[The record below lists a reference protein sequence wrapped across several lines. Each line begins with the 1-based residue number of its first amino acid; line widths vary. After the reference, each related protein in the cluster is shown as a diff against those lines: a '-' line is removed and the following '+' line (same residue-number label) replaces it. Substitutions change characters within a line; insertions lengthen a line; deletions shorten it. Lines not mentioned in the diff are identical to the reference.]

1 MAPPA
6 TSKPGRSLI
15 ALVVL
20 LIGSAVWAFWPGT
33 DSSVRLGLDLQGG
46 TQVIMV
52 PEPVVEGAEITEEQL
67 AQSVE
72 IIRARVD
79 GLGVAEAE
87 VTTQGSG
94 DSAAIVVSVPGVG
107 QDRVVEL
114 VQRTALLNFRPVW
127 NVLSPFPA
135 DPAAEEGAGADP
147 AADAATDAE
156 DTTVDEAAA
165 SGTATNDA
173 AVAETAAESPA
184 ESTEADSA
192 DQAGA
197 RSAEIVQA
205 AEYSPEFQVEV
216 DALNCLDPVNLAGG
230 TPDNPEQ
237 WLGAC
242 DQSGAQKYVMEP
254 AFIQGVN
261 VTDANAQLTQQG
273 IGWVVTLEFDSE
285 GAGALADASTELSA
299 LPECGT
305 GATPCNAFA
314 IVLDGVVVSAPRFNE
329 PIIGG
334 QAQIEGDFNA
344 QEARDLANVLKYGA
358 LPVTLEVVD
367 VTTVS
372 ATVGGDQLRA
382 GIIAGLVGLGV
393 VSLYLLLYYRLLGL
407 VAVASLAVAAALLYL
422 SVVIFSKTIGLTL
435 TLAGVAGAIVA
446 VGITADSFIVY
457 FERMR
462 DELRAGRTLRQACD
476 SGWIPARRTLLA
488 ADFVTLLAAVVL
500 YFLSVGSVRGF
511 AFILGLTTVIDLIM
525 AFWFTH
531 PIVVLLGRT
540 KLMQSGSKLTGLDPD
555 RIGGHS
561 AIESLAGRSA
571 RKRRDDY
578 RDRKK
583 AESDEPD
590 PAGASADSENA
601 EVRS

>member
-1 MAPPA
+1 MTARSHTRRPVAPPA
-6 TSKPGRSLI
+6 TSKPGRLLI
-15 ALVVL
+15 ALIVL
-20 LIGSAVWAFWPGT
+20 LLGGVVWAFWPGT

-46 TQVIMV
+46 TQVILV
-52 PEPVVEGAEITEEQL
+52 PQPVVEGTEITEEQL
-67 AQSVE
+67 AQTVE

-94 DSAAIVVSVPGVG
+94 NSAAIVVSVPGLG

-127 NVLSPFPA
+127 NVLSPFPI
-135 DPAAEEGAGADP
+135 DPAN
-147 AADAATDAE
+147 ADAAEGAAE
-156 DTTVDEAAA
+156 
-165 SGTATNDA
+165 GDA
-173 AVAETAAESPA
+173 AEGDAAES
-184 ESTEADSA
+184 A
-192 DQAGA
+192 DQSASDGGA
-197 RSAEIVQA
+197 QSAEIVQA
-205 AEYSPEFQVEV
+205 PDYSPEFQTEV
-216 DALNCLDPVNLAGG
+216 DALDCIDPLNLAGG
-230 TPDNPEQ
+230 TPDNPTE

-254 AFIQGVN
+254 AFIEGVS

-285 GAGALADASTELSA
+285 GAGALAEASTELSA
-299 LPECGT
+299 LPECGS

-329 PIIGG
+329 PILGG

-358 LPVTLEVVD
+358 LPVTLDVVD
-367 VTTVS
+367 ITSVS

-382 GIIAGLVGLGV
+382 GIIAGLIGLAL
-393 VSLYLLLYYRLLGL
+393 VSIYLLLYYRVLGL
-407 VAVASLAVAAALLYL
+407 VAVASLAVAGGLLYL
-422 SVVIFSKTIGLTL
+422 FVVIFSKTIGLTL
-435 TLAGVAGAIVA
+435 TLAGIAGAIVA

-462 DELRAGRTLRQACD
+462 DELRDGRSLRQACD
-476 SGWIPARRTLLA
+476 SGWVRARRTLLA

-500 YFLSVGSVRGF
+500 YFLSIGSVRGF
-511 AFILGLTTVIDLIM
+511 AFILGLTTVIDLII

-531 PIVVLLGRT
+531 PVVVLMGRR
-540 KLMQSGSKLTGLDPD
+540 KFMQGGSKWSGLDPE
-555 RIGGHS
+555 RLGGHS
-561 AIESLAGRSA
+561 ALDTLAGQSR

-578 RDRKK
+578 QS
-583 AESDEPD
+583 ATPDEATHGETAAD
-590 PAGASADSENA
+590 DSADDSAGASADDTT

>member
-6 TSKPGRSLI
+6 TSKPGRLLI
-15 ALVVL
+15 ALIVL
-20 LIGSAVWAFWPGT
+20 LLGGVVWAFWPGT

-46 TQVIMV
+46 TQVILV
-52 PEPVVEGAEITEEQL
+52 PQPVVEGTEITEEQL
-67 AQSVE
+67 AQTVE

-94 DSAAIVVSVPGVG
+94 NSAAIVVSVPGLG

-127 NVLSPFPA
+127 NVLSPFSIDPA
-135 DPAAEEGAGADP
+135 D
-147 AADAATDAE
+147 ADAAEGAAE
-156 DTTVDEAAA
+156 
-165 SGTATNDA
+165 GDA
-173 AVAETAAESPA
+173 AEGDAAES
-184 ESTEADSA
+184 A
-192 DQAGA
+192 DQSASDGGA
-197 RSAEIVQA
+197 QSAEIVQA
-205 AEYSPEFQVEV
+205 PDYSPEFQTEV
-216 DALNCLDPVNLAGG
+216 DALDCIDPLNLAGG
-230 TPDNPEQ
+230 TPDNPTE

-254 AFIQGVN
+254 AFIEGVS

-285 GAGALADASTELSA
+285 GAGALAEASTELSA
-299 LPECGT
+299 LPECGS

-329 PIIGG
+329 PILGG

-358 LPVTLEVVD
+358 LPVTLDVVD
-367 VTTVS
+367 ITSVS

-382 GIIAGLVGLGV
+382 GIIAGLIGLAL
-393 VSLYLLLYYRLLGL
+393 VSIYLLLYYRVLGL
-407 VAVASLAVAAALLYL
+407 VAVASLAVAGGLLYL
-422 SVVIFSKTIGLTL
+422 FVVIFSKTIGLTL
-435 TLAGVAGAIVA
+435 TLAGIAGAIVA

-462 DELRAGRTLRQACD
+462 DELRDGRSLRQACD
-476 SGWIPARRTLLA
+476 SGWVRARRTLLA

-500 YFLSVGSVRGF
+500 YFLSIGSVRGF
-511 AFILGLTTVIDLIM
+511 AFILGLTTVIDLII

-531 PIVVLLGRT
+531 PVVVLMGRR
-540 KLMQSGSKLTGLDPD
+540 KFMQGGSKWSGLDPE
-555 RIGGHS
+555 RLGGHS
-561 AIESLAGRSA
+561 ALDTLAGQSR

-578 RDRKK
+578 QS
-583 AESDEPD
+583 ATADEATHGETAADDSADD
-590 PAGASADSENA
+590 PAGASADDTT

>member
-1 MAPPA
+1 VAPPA

-15 ALVVL
+15 ALIVL
-20 LIGSAVWAFWPGT
+20 LIGGAVWAFWPGT

-46 TQVIMV
+46 TQVILV
-52 PEPVVEGAEITEEQL
+52 PQPVVEGTEITEEQL
-67 AQSVE
+67 AQTVE

-94 DSAAIVVSVPGVG
+94 NSAAIVVSVPGLG

-127 NVLSPFPA
+127 NVLSPFSIDPA
-135 DPAAEEGAGADP
+135 DAEAAEGD
-147 AADAATDAE
+147 
-156 DTTVDEAAA
+156 
-165 SGTATNDA
+165 
-173 AVAETAAESPA
+173 AAESA
-184 ESTEADSA
+184 DESASD
-192 DQAGA
+192 GA
-197 RSAEIVQA
+197 AQSAEIVQA
-205 AEYSPEFQVEV
+205 PDYSPEFQAEV
-216 DALNCLDPVNLAGG
+216 DALDCIDPVNLAGG
-230 TPDNPEQ
+230 TPDNPTE

-242 DQSGAQKYVMEP
+242 DQSGGQKYVMEP
-254 AFIQGVN
+254 AFIEGVS

-285 GAGALADASTELSA
+285 GAGALAEASTELSA
-299 LPECGT
+299 LPECGS

-329 PIIGG
+329 PILGG

-344 QEARDLANVLKYGA
+344 EEARDLANVLKYGA
-358 LPVTLEVVD
+358 LPVTLDVVD
-367 VTTVS
+367 ITSVS

-382 GIIAGLVGLGV
+382 GIIAGLIGLTL
-393 VSLYLLLYYRLLGL
+393 VSIYLLLYYRVLGL
-407 VAVASLAVAAALLYL
+407 VAVASLAVAGGLLYL
-422 SVVIFSKTIGLTL
+422 FVVIFSKTIGLTL

-462 DELRAGRTLRQACD
+462 DELRDGRSLRRACD
-476 SGWIPARRTLLA
+476 SGWVRARRTLLA

-500 YFLSVGSVRGF
+500 YFLSIGSVRGF
-511 AFILGLTTVIDLIM
+511 AFILGLTTVIDLII

-531 PIVVLLGRT
+531 PVVVLMGRR
-540 KLMQSGSKLTGLDPD
+540 KFMQGGSKWSGLDPE
-555 RIGGHS
+555 RLGGHS
-561 AIESLAGRSA
+561 ALDTLAGQSR

-578 RDRKK
+578 QNSTANEAADVD
-583 AESDEPD
+583 SVDD
-590 PAGASADSENA
+590 SAGDTADDTA
-601 EVRS
+601 GDTAGDTTEVRS

>member
-6 TSKPGRSLI
+6 TSKPSRALI

-20 LIGSAVWAFWPGT
+20 IIGSAVWAFWPGS

-46 TQVIMV
+46 TQVILS
-52 PEPVVEGAEITEEQL
+52 PKPVVEGTQITEEQL
-67 AQSVE
+67 QQSVD

-94 DSAAIVVSVPGVG
+94 NSAAIVVSVPGVG

-127 NVLSPFPA
+127 NLLSPFPA
-135 DPAAEEGAGADP
+135 DPSVLDDAAADTAG
-147 AADAATDAE
+147 DAATAE
-156 DTTVDEAAA
+156 ESPV
-165 SGTATNDA
+165 
-173 AVAETAAESPA
+173 ETAQGETAQPE
-184 ESTEADSA
+184 
-192 DQAGA
+192 GV

-205 AEYSPEFQVEV
+205 PDYTPEFQTQV
-216 DALNCLDPVNLAGG
+216 DALDCLDPVNLAGG

-242 DQSGAQKYVMEP
+242 DQNGQAKYVMEP

-273 IGWVVTLEFDSE
+273 VGWVVTLDFDSE
-285 GAGALADASTELSA
+285 GAGSLADASTELSA
-299 LPECGT
+299 LPECGS

-358 LPVTLEVVD
+358 LPVTLDPVD
-367 VTTVS
+367 ITTVS

-382 GIIAGLVGLGV
+382 GIIAGLAGFALVGLYLLFYYRVLGV
-393 VSLYLLLYYRLLGL
+393 VAILSLV
-407 VAVASLAVAAALLYL
+407 VAGGLLYL
-422 SVVIFSKTIGLTL
+422 TFVILSKSIGLTL
-435 TLAGVAGAIVA
+435 SLSGVAGAIIGI
-446 VGITADSFIVY
+446 GITADSFIIY
-457 FERMR
+457 FERIRDEMR
-462 DELRAGRTLRQACD
+462 DGRSLRQACD
-476 SGWIPARRTLLA
+476 TGWVRARRTLLA

-511 AFILGLTTVIDLIM
+511 ALTLGLTTLLDIVM
-525 AFWFTH
+525 AFWFTR
-531 PIVVLLGRT
+531 PLTVLLGRT
-540 KLMQSGSKLTGLDPD
+540 KWMQSGSKWTGLDPD
-555 RIGGHS
+555 RLGAVS
-561 AIESLAGRSA
+561 VVDSLAGNSRQERREMYRRS
-571 RKRRDDY
+571 RD
-578 RDRKK
+578 
-583 AESDEPD
+583 
-590 PAGASADSENA
+590 ADSSASTHGE
-601 EVRS
+601 EVGR

>member
-1 MAPPA
+1 VAPPA
-6 TSKPGRSLI
+6 TSKPGRLLI

-20 LIGSAVWAFWPGT
+20 LVGGIAWAFCPGT

-52 PEPVVEGAEITEEQL
+52 PQPVVEGSEITEEQL

-94 DSAAIVVSVPGVG
+94 AGAAIVVAVPGVG
-107 QDRVVEL
+107 QDRVVDL

-127 NVLSPFPA
+127 NIQGPQAIEPV
-135 DPAAEEGAGADP
+135 DPAGDA
-147 AADAATDAE
+147 AADDDSAAGDSATD
-156 DTTVDEAAA
+156 DTTADDTAIDESAADD
-165 SGTATNDA
+165 SGA
-173 AVAETAAESPA
+173 
-184 ESTEADSA
+184 A
-192 DQAGA
+192 DQGGV

-205 AEYSPEFQVEV
+205 AEYTPEFQAQV
-216 DALNCLDPVNLAGG
+216 DALDCLDPVNLAGG
-230 TPDNPEQ
+230 SPDNPEQ

-242 DQSGAQKYVMEP
+242 DQQGFSKYVMQP
-254 AFIQGVN
+254 AFIEGVS

-285 GAGALADASTELSA
+285 GARALADASTELSA

-367 VTTVS
+367 VTSVS

-382 GIIAGLVGLGV
+382 GIIAGLIGLGV

-407 VAVASLAVAAALLYL
+407 VAVLSLGVAGALLYL
-422 SVVIFSKTIGLTL
+422 FVVIFSKTIGLTL

-457 FERMR
+457 FERIR
-462 DELRAGRTLRQACD
+462 DELRDGRSLRQACD
-476 SGWIPARRTLLA
+476 SGWVRARRTLLA

-500 YFLSVGSVRGF
+500 YFLSIGSVRGF
-511 AFILGLTTVIDLIM
+511 AFILGLTTVIDLII

-531 PIVVLLGRT
+531 PVVVLLGRR
-540 KLMQSGSKLTGLDPD
+540 KFMQGGSKWSGLDPE
-555 RIGGHS
+555 RLGAHS
-561 AIESLAGRSA
+561 AIENLSGRSR

-578 RDRKK
+578 RSKK
-583 AESDEPD
+583 AQFGSSSDE
-590 PAGASADSENA
+590 ADEPIGDHA
-601 EVRS
+601 EEVRS

>member
-1 MAPPA
+1 VAPPA
-6 TSKPGRSLI
+6 TSKPGRLLI

-20 LIGSAVWAFWPGT
+20 LVGGIAWAFWPGT

-52 PEPVVEGAEITEEQL
+52 PQPVVEGSEITEEQL

-94 DSAAIVVSVPGVG
+94 AGAAIVVAVPGVG
-107 QDRVVEL
+107 QDRVVDL

-127 NVLSPFPA
+127 NIQGPQAIEPV
-135 DPAAEEGAGADP
+135 DPAEDA
-147 AADAATDAE
+147 AADDDSAAGDSATD
-156 DTTVDEAAA
+156 DTTADDTAIDESAADDGGA
-165 SGTATNDA
+165 
-173 AVAETAAESPA
+173 
-184 ESTEADSA
+184 A
-192 DQAGA
+192 DQGGA

-205 AEYSPEFQVEV
+205 AEYTPEFQAQV
-216 DALNCLDPVNLAGG
+216 DALDCLDPVNLAGG
-230 TPDNPEQ
+230 SPDNPEQ

-242 DQSGAQKYVMEP
+242 DQQGFSKYVMQP
-254 AFIQGVN
+254 AFIEGVS

-285 GAGALADASTELSA
+285 GARALADASTELSA

-367 VTTVS
+367 VTSVS

-382 GIIAGLVGLGV
+382 GIIAGLIGLGV

-407 VAVASLAVAAALLYL
+407 VAVLSLGVAGALLYL
-422 SVVIFSKTIGLTL
+422 FVVIFSKTIGLTL

-457 FERMR
+457 FERIR
-462 DELRAGRTLRQACD
+462 DELRDGRSLRQACD
-476 SGWIPARRTLLA
+476 SGWVRARRTLLA

-500 YFLSVGSVRGF
+500 YFLSIGSVRGF
-511 AFILGLTTVIDLIM
+511 AFILGLTTVIDLII

-531 PIVVLLGRT
+531 PVVVLLGRR
-540 KLMQSGSKLTGLDPD
+540 KFMQGGSKWSGLDPE
-555 RIGGHS
+555 RLGAHS
-561 AIESLAGRSA
+561 AIENLSGRSR

-578 RDRKK
+578 RSKK
-583 AESDEPD
+583 AQFGSSSDE
-590 PAGASADSENA
+590 ADEPIGDHA
-601 EVRS
+601 EEVRS

>member
-6 TSKPGRSLI
+6 TSKPSRALI

-20 LIGSAVWAFWPGT
+20 IIGSAVWAFWPGS
-33 DSSVRLGLDLQGG
+33 DSTVRLGLDLQGG
-46 TQVIMV
+46 TQVILV
-52 PEPVVEGAEITEEQL
+52 PKPVVEGAQITEEQL
-67 AQSVE
+67 QQSVE

-94 DSAAIVVSVPGVG
+94 NSAAIVVSVPGVG

-127 NVLSPFPA
+127 NLLSPFPA
-135 DPAAEEGAGADP
+135 DPTVLEQDGSAEQ
-147 AADAATDAE
+147 
-156 DTTVDEAAA
+156 
-165 SGTATNDA
+165 S
-173 AVAETAAESPA
+173 AVAEGETAEGETAEGETATSGETPTDTATPASPEETA
-184 ESTEADSA
+184 NGDEGGV
-192 DQAGA
+192 Q
-197 RSAEIVQA
+197 SAEIVQA
-205 AEYSPEFQVEV
+205 AEYTPEFQTQV
-216 DALNCLDPVNLAGG
+216 DALDCLDPVNLAGG

-242 DQSGAQKYVMEP
+242 DQSGQAKYVMEP

-273 IGWVVTLEFDSE
+273 IGWVVTLDFDSE

-299 LPECGT
+299 LPECGS

-358 LPVTLEVVD
+358 LPVTLDPVD
-367 VTTVS
+367 ITTVS

-382 GIIAGLVGLGV
+382 GIIAGLVGFAL
-393 VSLYLLLYYRLLGL
+393 VSLYLLFYYRVLGV
-407 VAVASLAVAAALLYL
+407 VAVLSLIVAGGLLYL
-422 SVVIFSKTIGLTL
+422 TFVILSKSIGLTL
-435 TLAGVAGAIVA
+435 TLSGVAGAIIGI
-446 VGITADSFIVY
+446 GITADSFIIY
-457 FERMR
+457 FERIR
-462 DELRAGRTLRQACD
+462 DEMREGRSLRQACD
-476 SGWIPARRTLLA
+476 SGWVRARRTLLA

-511 AFILGLTTVIDLIM
+511 AFTLGLTTVLDIVM
-525 AFWFTH
+525 AFWFTR
-531 PIVVLLGRT
+531 PLTVLLGRT
-540 KLMQSGSKLTGLDPD
+540 KWMQSGSKWTGLDPD
-555 RIGGHS
+555 RLGAVS
-561 AIESLAGRSA
+561 AVDSLAGNSRYE
-571 RKRRDDY
+571 RRDRY
-578 RDRKK
+578 RQSRATDR
-583 AESDEPD
+583 ST
-590 PAGASADSENA
+590 PAQPE
-601 EVRS
+601 EVGRP

>member
-15 ALVVL
+15 ALIVL
-20 LIGSAVWAFWPGT
+20 LIGGAVWAFWPGT

-46 TQVIMV
+46 TQVILV
-52 PEPVVEGAEITEEQL
+52 PQPVVEGTEITEEQL
-67 AQSVE
+67 AQTVE

-94 DSAAIVVSVPGVG
+94 NSAAIVVAVPGLG

-127 NVLSPFPA
+127 NVLSPFSIDPA
-135 DPAAEEGAGADP
+135 DTDAAEGDEADG
-147 AADAATDAE
+147 DAA
-156 DTTVDEAAA
+156 
-165 SGTATNDA
+165 
-173 AVAETAAESPA
+173 ETEESA
-184 ESTEADSA
+184 DDSA
-192 DQAGA
+192 SDGA
-197 RSAEIVQA
+197 AQSAEIVQA
-205 AEYSPEFQVEV
+205 PDYSPEFQAEV
-216 DALNCLDPVNLAGG
+216 DALDCIDPVNLAGG
-230 TPDNPEQ
+230 TPDNPTE

-242 DQSGAQKYVMEP
+242 DQSGGQKYVMEP
-254 AFIQGVN
+254 AFIEGVS

-285 GAGALADASTELSA
+285 GAGALAEASTELSA
-299 LPECGT
+299 LPECGS

-329 PIIGG
+329 PILGG

-344 QEARDLANVLKYGA
+344 EEARDLANVLKYGA
-358 LPVTLEVVD
+358 LPVTLDVVD
-367 VTTVS
+367 ITSVS

-382 GIIAGLVGLGV
+382 GIIAGLIGLTL
-393 VSLYLLLYYRLLGL
+393 VSIYLLLYYRVLGL
-407 VAVASLAVAAALLYL
+407 VAVMSLAVAGGLLYL
-422 SVVIFSKTIGLTL
+422 FVVIFSKTIGLTL

-462 DELRAGRTLRQACD
+462 DELRDGRSLRQACD
-476 SGWIPARRTLLA
+476 SGWVRARRTLLA

-500 YFLSVGSVRGF
+500 YFLSIGSVRGF
-511 AFILGLTTVIDLIM
+511 AFILGLTTVIDLII

-531 PIVVLLGRT
+531 PVVVLMGRR
-540 KLMQSGSKLTGLDPD
+540 KFMQGGSKWSGLDPE
-555 RIGGHS
+555 RLGGHS
-561 AIESLAGRSA
+561 ALDTLAGQSR

-578 RDRKK
+578 QNSTANEAADVD
-583 AESDEPD
+583 SVDD
-590 PAGASADSENA
+590 SAGDSAGDTTDDTA

>member
-6 TSKPGRSLI
+6 TSKPGRLLI

-20 LIGSAVWAFWPGT
+20 LVGSALWAFWPGT

-127 NVLSPFPA
+127 NVLSPFPVDPTA
-135 DPAAEEGAGADP
+135 TDPTATDPATDESAPEED
-147 AADAATDAE
+147 AADQ
-156 DTTVDEAAA
+156 
-165 SGTATNDA
+165 G
-173 AVAETAAESPA
+173 
-184 ESTEADSA
+184 
-192 DQAGA
+192 GA
-197 RSAEIVQA
+197 QSAEIVQA
-205 AEYSPEFQVEV
+205 PEYTPEFQAEV

-230 TPDNPEQ
+230 SPDNPEQ

-242 DQSGAQKYVMEP
+242 DQTGAQKYVMEP

-367 VTTVS
+367 VTSVS

-382 GIIAGLVGLGV
+382 GIIAGLIGLAL

-407 VAVASLAVAAALLYL
+407 VAVLSLAVAGAILYL

-462 DELRAGRTLRQACD
+462 DELRDGRTLRQACD
-476 SGWIPARRTLLA
+476 TGWVRARRTLLA

-531 PIVVLLGRT
+531 PIVVLIGRT
-540 KLMQSGSKLTGLDPD
+540 RLMQSGSKLTGLDPD
-555 RIGGHS
+555 RIGGRS

-578 RDRKK
+578 REREAKEG
-583 AESDEPD
+583 ESDAEVESE
-590 PAGASADSENA
+590 SADLGSADA

>member
-1 MAPPA
+1 VAPPA

-15 ALVVL
+15 ALIVL
-20 LIGSAVWAFWPGT
+20 LVGGIVWAFWPGT

-46 TQVIMV
+46 TQVILV
-52 PEPVVEGAEITEEQL
+52 PQPVVEGTEITEEQL
-67 AQSVE
+67 AQTVE

-94 DSAAIVVSVPGVG
+94 NSAAIVVAVPGVG

-127 NVLSPFPA
+127 NVLSPLPVEPVA
-135 DPAAEEGAGADP
+135 EEATGEEAAEDGS
-147 AADAATDAE
+147 T
-156 DTTVDEAAA
+156 DEATADGA
-165 SGTATNDA
+165 TTEDDGTVSD
-173 AVAETAAESPA
+173 ES
-184 ESTEADSA
+184 SA
-192 DQAGA
+192 DQGGV

-205 AEYSPEFQVEV
+205 AEYTPEFQSEV
-216 DALNCLDPVNLAGG
+216 DALNCVDPVNLAGG
-230 TPDNPEQ
+230 TPDNPLE

-242 DQSGAQKYVMEP
+242 DQTGVQKYVMEP
-254 AFIQGVN
+254 AFIEGVN

-329 PIIGG
+329 PILGG

-367 VTTVS
+367 ITSVS

-382 GIIAGLVGLGV
+382 GIIAGLIGLAL
-393 VSLYLLLYYRLLGL
+393 VSVYLLLYYRVLGL
-407 VAVASLAVAAALLYL
+407 VAVMSLAVAAALLYL
-422 SVVIFSKTIGLTL
+422 FVVIFSKTIGLTL
-435 TLAGVAGAIVA
+435 TLAGAAGAVVA

-462 DELRAGRTLRQACD
+462 DELRDGRSLRQACD
-476 SGWIPARRTLLA
+476 SGWVRARRTLLA

-500 YFLSVGSVRGF
+500 YFLSIGSVRGF
-511 AFILGLTTVIDLIM
+511 AFILGLTTVIDLII

-531 PIVVLLGRT
+531 PVVVLLGRR
-540 KLMQSGSKLTGLDPD
+540 KFMQGGSTWTGLDPE
-555 RIGGHS
+555 RLGGHS
-561 AIESLAGRSA
+561 AADTLAGRSR

-578 RDRKK
+578 RDSQRD
-583 AESDEPD
+583 AEEP
-590 PAGASADSENA
+590 ADQDLEEST

>member
-127 NVLSPFPA
+127 NVLSPVPA
-135 DPAAEEGAGADP
+135 
-147 AADAATDAE
+147 
-156 DTTVDEAAA
+156 DEAA
-165 SGTATNDA
+165 TTP
-173 AVAETAAESPA
+173 AETTGEGESD
-184 ESTEADSA
+184 TA
-192 DQAGA
+192 DQGGA
-197 RSAEIVQA
+197 RGAEIVQA
-205 AEYSPEFQVEV
+205 PEYTPEFQAEV
-216 DALNCLDPVNLAGG
+216 DALDCLDPVNLAGG

-261 VTDANAQLTQQG
+261 VTDASAQLTQQG

-367 VTTVS
+367 VTSVS

-382 GIIAGLVGLGV
+382 GIIAGLIGLAL

-407 VAVASLAVAAALLYL
+407 VAVLSLAVAGAILYL
-422 SVVIFSKTIGLTL
+422 TVVIFSKTIGLTL

-462 DELRAGRTLRQACD
+462 DELRDGRTLRQACD
-476 SGWIPARRTLLA
+476 SGWVRARRTLLA

-540 KLMQSGSKLTGLDPD
+540 KIMQSGSKLTGLDPD

-578 RDRKK
+578 RDRK
-583 AESDEPD
+583 
-590 PAGASADSENA
+590 NA
-601 EVRS
+601 EQEPSAELNEEAEDAEVKS

>member
-127 NVLSPFPA
+127 NVLSPVPA
-135 DPAAEEGAGADP
+135 
-147 AADAATDAE
+147 
-156 DTTVDEAAA
+156 DEAA
-165 SGTATNDA
+165 TTP
-173 AVAETAAESPA
+173 AETTGEGESD
-184 ESTEADSA
+184 TA
-192 DQAGA
+192 DQGGA
-197 RSAEIVQA
+197 RGAEIVQA
-205 AEYSPEFQVEV
+205 PEYTPEFQAEV
-216 DALNCLDPVNLAGG
+216 DALDCLDPVNLAGG

-261 VTDANAQLTQQG
+261 VTDASAQLTQQG

-367 VTTVS
+367 VTSVS

-382 GIIAGLVGLGV
+382 GIIAGLIGLAL

-407 VAVASLAVAAALLYL
+407 VAVLSLAVAGAILYL
-422 SVVIFSKTIGLTL
+422 TVVIFSKTIGLTL

-462 DELRAGRTLRQACD
+462 DELRDGRTLRQACD
-476 SGWIPARRTLLA
+476 SGWVRARRTLLA

-540 KLMQSGSKLTGLDPD
+540 KIMQSGSKLTGLDPD

-578 RDRKK
+578 RDRK
-583 AESDEPD
+583 
-590 PAGASADSENA
+590 NA
-601 EVRS
+601 EQEPSAELNDEAEDAEVKS

>member
-6 TSKPGRSLI
+6 TSKPGRLLI
-15 ALVVL
+15 ALIVL
-20 LIGSAVWAFWPGT
+20 LLGGVVWAFWPGT

-46 TQVIMV
+46 TQVILV
-52 PEPVVEGAEITEEQL
+52 PQPVVEGTEITEEQL
-67 AQSVE
+67 AQTVE

-94 DSAAIVVSVPGVG
+94 NSAAIVVSVPGLG

-127 NVLSPFPA
+127 NVLSPFSIDPA
-135 DPAAEEGAGADP
+135 D
-147 AADAATDAE
+147 ADAAEGDAE
-156 DTTVDEAAA
+156 
-165 SGTATNDA
+165 GDA
-173 AVAETAAESPA
+173 AEGDAAES
-184 ESTEADSA
+184 A
-192 DQAGA
+192 DQSASDGGA
-197 RSAEIVQA
+197 QSAEIVQA
-205 AEYSPEFQVEV
+205 PDYSPEFQTEV
-216 DALNCLDPVNLAGG
+216 DALDCIDPVNLAGG
-230 TPDNPEQ
+230 TPDNPTE

-242 DQSGAQKYVMEP
+242 DQSGGQKYVMEP
-254 AFIQGVN
+254 AFIEGVS

-285 GAGALADASTELSA
+285 GAGALAEASTELSA
-299 LPECGT
+299 LPECGS

-329 PIIGG
+329 PILGG

-344 QEARDLANVLKYGA
+344 EEARDLANVLKYGA
-358 LPVTLEVVD
+358 LPVTLDVVD
-367 VTTVS
+367 ITSVS

-382 GIIAGLVGLGV
+382 GIIAGLIGLAL
-393 VSLYLLLYYRLLGL
+393 VSLYLLLYYRVLGL
-407 VAVASLAVAAALLYL
+407 VAVASLAVAGGLLYL
-422 SVVIFSKTIGLTL
+422 FVVIFSKTIGLTL
-435 TLAGVAGAIVA
+435 TLAGIAGAIVA

-462 DELRAGRTLRQACD
+462 DELRDGRSLRQACD
-476 SGWIPARRTLLA
+476 SGWVRARRTLLA

-500 YFLSVGSVRGF
+500 YFLSIGSVRGF
-511 AFILGLTTVIDLIM
+511 AFILGLTTVIDLII

-531 PIVVLLGRT
+531 PVVVLMGRR
-540 KLMQSGSKLTGLDPD
+540 KFMQGGSKWSGLDPE
-555 RIGGHS
+555 RLGGHS
-561 AIESLAGRSA
+561 ALDTLAGQSR

-578 RDRKK
+578 QS
-583 AESDEPD
+583 ATADEATHGETAAD
-590 PAGASADSENA
+590 DSAGDSADDTT

>member
-1 MAPPA
+1 MSPSA
-6 TSKPGRSLI
+6 TEETCGTTCYFQAGAILI
-15 ALVVL
+15 ALIVL
-20 LIGSAVWAFWPGT
+20 LVGGIVWAFWPGT

-46 TQVIMV
+46 TQVILV
-52 PEPVVEGAEITEEQL
+52 PQPVVEGTEITEEQL
-67 AQSVE
+67 AQTVE

-94 DSAAIVVSVPGVG
+94 NSAAIVVAVPGVG

-127 NVLSPFPA
+127 NVLSPLPVEPVA
-135 DPAAEEGAGADP
+135 EEATGEEAAEDGS
-147 AADAATDAE
+147 T
-156 DTTVDEAAA
+156 DEATADGA
-165 SGTATNDA
+165 TTEDDGTVSD
-173 AVAETAAESPA
+173 ES
-184 ESTEADSA
+184 SA
-192 DQAGA
+192 DQGGV

-205 AEYSPEFQVEV
+205 AEYTPEFQSEV
-216 DALNCLDPVNLAGG
+216 DALNCVDPVNLAGG
-230 TPDNPEQ
+230 TPDNPLE

-242 DQSGAQKYVMEP
+242 DQTGVQKYVMEP
-254 AFIQGVN
+254 AFIEGVN

-329 PIIGG
+329 PILGG

-367 VTTVS
+367 ITSVS

-382 GIIAGLVGLGV
+382 GIIAGLIGLAL
-393 VSLYLLLYYRLLGL
+393 VSVYLLLYYRVLGL
-407 VAVASLAVAAALLYL
+407 VAVMSLAVAAALLYL
-422 SVVIFSKTIGLTL
+422 FVVIFSKTIGLTL

-462 DELRAGRTLRQACD
+462 DELRDGRSLRQACD
-476 SGWIPARRTLLA
+476 SGWVRARRTLLA

-500 YFLSVGSVRGF
+500 YFLSIGSVRGF
-511 AFILGLTTVIDLIM
+511 AFILGLTTVIDLII

-531 PIVVLLGRT
+531 PVVVLLGRR
-540 KLMQSGSKLTGLDPD
+540 KFMQGGSKWTGLDPE
-555 RIGGHS
+555 RLGGHS
-561 AIESLAGRSA
+561 AADTLAGRSR

-578 RDRKK
+578 RDSQRD
-583 AESDEPD
+583 AEEP
-590 PAGASADSENA
+590 ADQDLEEST

>member
-6 TSKPGRSLI
+6 TSKPSRALI

-20 LIGSAVWAFWPGT
+20 IIGSAVWAFWPGS
-33 DSSVRLGLDLQGG
+33 DSTVRLGLDLQGG
-46 TQVIMV
+46 TQVILV
-52 PEPVVEGAEITEEQL
+52 PKPVVEGAQITEEQL
-67 AQSVE
+67 QQSVE

-94 DSAAIVVSVPGVG
+94 NSAAIVVSVPGVG

-127 NVLSPFPA
+127 NVLSPFAA
-135 DPAAEEGAGADP
+135 DP
-147 AADAATDAE
+147 
-156 DTTVDEAAA
+156 TVLEQGGSADEAAA
-165 SGTATNDA
+165 ADGETATADA
-173 AVAETAAESPA
+173 TPASPEETANGE
-184 ESTEADSA
+184 EGGV
-192 DQAGA
+192 Q
-197 RSAEIVQA
+197 SAEIVQA
-205 AEYSPEFQVEV
+205 AEYTPEFQTQV
-216 DALNCLDPVNLAGG
+216 DALDCLDPVNLAGG

-242 DQSGAQKYVMEP
+242 DQSGQAKYVMEP

-261 VTDANAQLTQQG
+261 VSDANAQLAQQG
-273 IGWVVTLEFDSE
+273 VGWVVTLDFDSE

-299 LPECGT
+299 LPECGS

-358 LPVTLEVVD
+358 LPVTLDPVD
-367 VTTVS
+367 ITSVS

-382 GIIAGLVGLGV
+382 GIIAGLIGFAL
-393 VSLYLLLYYRLLGL
+393 VSLYLLFYYRILGV
-407 VAVASLAVAAALLYL
+407 VAVLSLIVAGGLLYL
-422 SVVIFSKTIGLTL
+422 TFVILSKSIGLTL
-435 TLAGVAGAIVA
+435 TLSGVAGAIIGI
-446 VGITADSFIVY
+446 GITADSFIIY
-457 FERMR
+457 FERIR
-462 DELRAGRTLRQACD
+462 DEMREGRSLRQACD
-476 SGWIPARRTLLA
+476 SGWVRARRTLLA

-511 AFILGLTTVIDLIM
+511 ALTLGLTTVLDIVM
-525 AFWFTH
+525 AFWFTR
-531 PIVVLLGRT
+531 PLTVLLGRT
-540 KLMQSGSKLTGLDPD
+540 KWMQSGSKWTGLDPD
-555 RIGGHS
+555 RLGAVS
-561 AIESLAGRSA
+561 AIDSLAGNSRYE
-571 RKRRDDY
+571 RRDRY
-578 RDRKK
+578 RKSR
-583 AESDEPD
+583 ESEPSMSVE
-590 PAGASADSENA
+590 PE
-601 EVRS
+601 EVGRP

>member
-1 MAPPA
+1 VAPPA
-6 TSKPGRSLI
+6 TSKPGRPLI

-52 PEPVVEGAEITEEQL
+52 PQPVVEGTEITEEQL

-107 QDRVVEL
+107 QERVVEL

-135 DPAAEEGAGADP
+135 DAAAEETGSE
-147 AADAATDAE
+147 AT
-156 DTTVDEAAA
+156 
-165 SGTATNDA
+165 G
-173 AVAETAAESPA
+173 
-184 ESTEADSA
+184 DSA
-192 DQAGA
+192 DQDATDQEATDQEATDQGGA

-205 AEYSPEFQVEV
+205 PDYSPEFQVEV
-216 DALNCLDPVNLAGG
+216 DALDCLDPVNLAGG

-261 VTDANAQLTQQG
+261 VTDASAQLTQQG

-285 GAGALADASTELSA
+285 GAGALADASTELSS

-329 PIIGG
+329 PILGG

-367 VTTVS
+367 VTSVS

-382 GIIAGLVGLGV
+382 GIIAALIGLGL

-407 VAVASLAVAAALLYL
+407 VAVLSLAVAGLILYL
-422 SVVIFSKTIGLTL
+422 AVVIFSKTIGLTL

-462 DELRAGRTLRQACD
+462 DELRDGRTLRQACD
-476 SGWIPARRTLLA
+476 SGWIRARRTLLA

-511 AFILGLTTVIDLIM
+511 AFILGLTTVIDLVM

-555 RIGGHS
+555 RIGGRS
-561 AIESLAGRSA
+561 AIDSLAGRSA

-578 RDRKK
+578 RERKV
-583 AESDEPD
+583 DND
-590 PAGASADSENA
+590 ASAEDANTDTENA
-601 EVRS
+601 EARS

>member
-6 TSKPGRSLI
+6 TSKPGRLLI

-20 LIGSAVWAFWPGT
+20 LVGGIAWAFWPGT

-46 TQVIMV
+46 TQVILV
-52 PEPVVEGAEITEEQL
+52 PQPVVEGAEITEEQL
-67 AQSVE
+67 AQTVE

-94 DSAAIVVSVPGVG
+94 NGAAIVVAVPGVG

-127 NVLSPFPA
+127 NILSPQPIEPVDEADATDSAEGDPA
-135 DPAAEEGAGADP
+135 DTADT
-147 AADAATDAE
+147 ADTADAA
-156 DTTVDEAAA
+156 DTADT
-165 SGTATNDA
+165 G
-173 AVAETAAESPA
+173 
-184 ESTEADSA
+184 STEGDAGSQDSA
-192 DQAGA
+192 ATDSGAADQGGA

-205 AEYSPEFQVEV
+205 DEYTPEFQTQV
-216 DALNCLDPVNLAGG
+216 DALDCLDPVNLAGG
-230 TPDNPEQ
+230 SPDNPEQ

-242 DQSGAQKYVMEP
+242 DQQGFSKYVMEP
-254 AFIQGVN
+254 AFIEGVS

-273 IGWVVTLEFDSE
+273 IGWVVTLEFDAE

-367 VTTVS
+367 ITSVS

-382 GIIAGLVGLGV
+382 GIIAGIIGLSV
-393 VSLYLLLYYRLLGL
+393 VSVYLLLYYRVLGL
-407 VAVASLAVAAALLYL
+407 VAVLSLGVAAGLLYL
-422 SVVIFSKTIGLTL
+422 FVVIFSKTIGLTL

-457 FERMR
+457 FERIR
-462 DELRAGRTLRQACD
+462 DELRDGRSLRQACD
-476 SGWIPARRTLLA
+476 SGWVRARRTLLA

-500 YFLSVGSVRGF
+500 YFLSIGSVRGF
-511 AFILGLTTVIDLIM
+511 AFILGLTTVIDLII

-531 PIVVLLGRT
+531 PVVVLLGRMRF
-540 KLMQSGSKLTGLDPD
+540 MQGGSKWSGLDPE
-555 RIGGHS
+555 RLGAHS
-561 AIESLAGRSA
+561 ALESISGRSR

-578 RDRKK
+578 RSQKAQFGGGAADDSAGDRT
-583 AESDEPD
+583 E
-590 PAGASADSENA
+590 
-601 EVRS
+601 EVRT

>member
-6 TSKPGRSLI
+6 TSKPSRALI

-20 LIGSAVWAFWPGT
+20 IIGGAVWAFWPGS
-33 DSSVRLGLDLQGG
+33 DSTVRLGLDLQGG
-46 TQVIMV
+46 TQVILV
-52 PEPVVEGAEITEEQL
+52 PKPVVEGAQITEEQL
-67 AQSVE
+67 QQSVE

-94 DSAAIVVSVPGVG
+94 NSAAIVVSVPGVG

-127 NVLSPFPA
+127 NLLSPFPA
-135 DPAAEEGAGADP
+135 DPTALEQGDSAGAAEAAEGE
-147 AADAATDAE
+147 AATGGSTSADDA
-156 DTTVDEAAA
+156 TPA
-165 SGTATNDA
+165 SPE
-173 AVAETAAESPA
+173 ETANGDEGGV
-184 ESTEADSA
+184 
-192 DQAGA
+192 Q
-197 RSAEIVQA
+197 SAEIVQG
-205 AEYSPEFQVEV
+205 AEYTPEFQTRV
-216 DALNCLDPVNLAGG
+216 DALDCLDPINLAGG

-242 DQSGAQKYVMEP
+242 DQSGQAKYVMEP

-261 VTDANAQLTQQG
+261 VTDANAQLAQQG
-273 IGWVVTLEFDSE
+273 VGWVVTLDFDSE

-299 LPECGT
+299 LPECGS

-358 LPVTLEVVD
+358 LPVTLDPVD
-367 VTTVS
+367 ITSVS

-382 GIIAGLVGLGV
+382 GIIAGLIGFAL
-393 VSLYLLLYYRLLGL
+393 VSLYLLFYYRILGV
-407 VAVASLAVAAALLYL
+407 VAVLSLVVAGGLLYL
-422 SVVIFSKTIGLTL
+422 TFVILSKSIGLTL
-435 TLAGVAGAIVA
+435 TLSGVAGAIIGI
-446 VGITADSFIVY
+446 GITADSFIIY
-457 FERMR
+457 FERIRDEMR
-462 DELRAGRTLRQACD
+462 DGRSLRQACD
-476 SGWIPARRTLLA
+476 SGWVRARRTLLA

-511 AFILGLTTVIDLIM
+511 AFTLGLTTVLDIVM
-525 AFWFTH
+525 AFWFTR
-531 PIVVLLGRT
+531 PLTVLLGRT
-540 KLMQSGSKLTGLDPD
+540 KWMQSGSKWTGLDPD
-555 RIGGHS
+555 RLGAVS
-561 AIESLAGRSA
+561 AVDSLAGNSRYE
-571 RKRRDDY
+571 RRD
-578 RDRKK
+578 RFRQSRATDR
-583 AESDEPD
+583 ST
-590 PAGASADSENA
+590 PAQPE
-601 EVRS
+601 EVGRP

>member
-127 NVLSPFPA
+127 NILSPVPA
-135 DPAAEEGAGADP
+135 
-147 AADAATDAE
+147 
-156 DTTVDEAAA
+156 DEAA
-165 SGTATNDA
+165 TTP
-173 AVAETAAESPA
+173 AETTGEGESD
-184 ESTEADSA
+184 TA
-192 DQAGA
+192 DQGGA
-197 RSAEIVQA
+197 RGAEIVQA
-205 AEYSPEFQVEV
+205 PEYTPEFQAEV
-216 DALNCLDPVNLAGG
+216 DALDCLDPVNLAGG

-261 VTDANAQLTQQG
+261 VTDASAQLTQQG

-367 VTTVS
+367 VTSVS

-382 GIIAGLVGLGV
+382 GIIAGLIGLAL

-407 VAVASLAVAAALLYL
+407 VAVLSLAVAGAILYL
-422 SVVIFSKTIGLTL
+422 TVVIFSKTIGLTL

-462 DELRAGRTLRQACD
+462 DELRDGRTLRQACD
-476 SGWIPARRTLLA
+476 SGWVRARRTLLA

-540 KLMQSGSKLTGLDPD
+540 KIMQSGSKLTGLDPD

-578 RDRKK
+578 RDRK
-583 AESDEPD
+583 
-590 PAGASADSENA
+590 NA
-601 EVRS
+601 EQEPSAELNEEAEDAEVKS

>member
-15 ALVVL
+15 ALIVL
-20 LIGSAVWAFWPGT
+20 LIGGVVWAFWPGT

-46 TQVIMV
+46 TQVILV
-52 PEPVVEGAEITEEQL
+52 PQPVVEGTEITDEQL
-67 AQSVE
+67 AQTVE

-94 DSAAIVVSVPGVG
+94 NSAAIVVSVPGLG

-127 NVLSPFPA
+127 NVLSPFPI
-135 DPAAEEGAGADP
+135 DPADAE
-147 AADAATDAE
+147 AAD
-156 DTTVDEAAA
+156 
-165 SGTATNDA
+165 GDA
-173 AVAETAAESPA
+173 AETEESA
-184 ESTEADSA
+184 DDSA
-192 DQAGA
+192 SDSASDGGA
-197 RSAEIVQA
+197 QSAEIVQA
-205 AEYSPEFQVEV
+205 PDYSPEFQAEV
-216 DALNCLDPVNLAGG
+216 DALDCIDPVNLAGG
-230 TPDNPEQ
+230 TPDDPTE

-242 DQSGAQKYVMEP
+242 DQSGGQKYVMEP
-254 AFIQGVN
+254 AFIEGVS

-285 GAGALADASTELSA
+285 GAGALAEASTELSA
-299 LPECGT
+299 LPECGS

-329 PIIGG
+329 PILGG
-334 QAQIEGDFNA
+334 QAQIEGDFNVE
-344 QEARDLANVLKYGA
+344 EARDLANVLKYGA
-358 LPVTLEVVD
+358 LPVTLDVVD
-367 VTTVS
+367 ITSVS

-382 GIIAGLVGLGV
+382 GIIAGLIGLAL
-393 VSLYLLLYYRLLGL
+393 VSIYLLVYYRVLGL
-407 VAVASLAVAAALLYL
+407 VAVMSLAVAGGLLYL
-422 SVVIFSKTIGLTL
+422 FVVIFSKTIGLTL

-462 DELRAGRTLRQACD
+462 DELRDGRSLRQACD
-476 SGWIPARRTLLA
+476 SGWVRARRTLLA

-500 YFLSVGSVRGF
+500 YFLSIGSVRGF
-511 AFILGLTTVIDLIM
+511 AFILGLTTVIDLII

-531 PIVVLLGRT
+531 PVVVLMGRR
-540 KLMQSGSKLTGLDPD
+540 KFMQGGSKWSGLDPE
-555 RIGGHS
+555 RLGGHS
-561 AIESLAGRSA
+561 ALDTLAGQSR

-578 RDRKK
+578 QSSTADDT
-583 AESDEPD
+583 AGDGAGETADDTAGDTASDTT
-590 PAGASADSENA
+590 

>member
-6 TSKPGRSLI
+6 TSKPSRSLI

-20 LIGSAVWAFWPGT
+20 LLGGAVWAFWPGT
-33 DSSVRLGLDLQGG
+33 DSTVRLGLDLQGG

-52 PEPVVEGAEITEEQL
+52 PRPVVEGAQITDEQL
-67 AQSVE
+67 QQSVE

-94 DSAAIVVSVPGVG
+94 DSAAIVVAVPGVG

-127 NVLSPFPA
+127 NLLSPLPA
-135 DPAAEEGAGADP
+135 DPTVLEQDAGSQS
-147 AADAATDAE
+147 DASATDTADVPE
-156 DTTVDEAAA
+156 VSTDEVANGDG
-165 SGTATNDA
+165 SG
-173 AVAETAAESPA
+173 V
-184 ESTEADSA
+184 
-192 DQAGA
+192 

-205 AEYSPEFQVEV
+205 SEYTPEFQTQV
-216 DALNCLDPVNLAGG
+216 DALDCLDPINLAGG

-242 DQSGAQKYVMEP
+242 QQDGQAKYVMQP

-261 VTDANAQLTQQG
+261 VTDATAQLTQQG
-273 IGWVVTLEFDSE
+273 IGWVVTLDFDSE

-299 LPECGT
+299 LPECGS

-367 VTTVS
+367 VTSVS
-372 ATVGGDQLRA
+372 ATVGGDQLQA

-407 VAVASLAVAAALLYL
+407 VAVMSLAVAAAILYVA
-422 SVVIFSKTIGLTL
+422 VVVFSKTIGLTL

-462 DELRAGRTLRQACD
+462 DELRDGRTLRQACD
-476 SGWIPARRTLLA
+476 SGWIRARRTLLA

-500 YFLSVGSVRGF
+500 YFLSVGNVRGF

-540 KLMQSGSKLTGLDPD
+540 KFMQSGSKLTGLDPD
-555 RIGGHS
+555 RIGGQS
-561 AIESLAGRSA
+561 AIDALAGRSS
-571 RKRRDDY
+571 RRRRDDY
-578 RDRKK
+578 LEKK
-583 AESDEPD
+583 TNHGGQQS
-590 PAGASADSENA
+590 AGSEA
-601 EVRS
+601 HPSVEVRS

>member
-6 TSKPGRSLI
+6 TSKPGRLLI
-15 ALVVL
+15 ALIVL
-20 LIGSAVWAFWPGT
+20 LLGGVVWAFWPGT

-46 TQVIMV
+46 TQVILL
-52 PEPVVEGAEITEEQL
+52 PQPVVEGTEITEEQL
-67 AQSVE
+67 AQTVE

-94 DSAAIVVSVPGVG
+94 NSAAIVVSVPGLG

-127 NVLSPFPA
+127 NVLSPFPI
-135 DPAAEEGAGADP
+135 DPAD
-147 AADAATDAE
+147 ADATE
-156 DTTVDEAAA
+156 
-165 SGTATNDA
+165 GDA
-173 AVAETAAESPA
+173 AEGDAAEGAAESA
-184 ESTEADSA
+184 EESA
-192 DQAGA
+192 SDGGA
-197 RSAEIVQA
+197 QSAEIVQA
-205 AEYSPEFQVEV
+205 PDYSPEFQTEV
-216 DALNCLDPVNLAGG
+216 DALDCIDPVNLAGG
-230 TPDNPEQ
+230 TPDNPTE

-254 AFIQGVN
+254 AFIEGVS

-285 GAGALADASTELSA
+285 GAGALAEASTELSA
-299 LPECGT
+299 LPECGS

-329 PIIGG
+329 PILGG

-358 LPVTLEVVD
+358 LPVTLDVVD
-367 VTTVS
+367 ITSVS

-382 GIIAGLVGLGV
+382 GIIAGLIGLAL
-393 VSLYLLLYYRLLGL
+393 VSIYLLLYYRVLGL
-407 VAVASLAVAAALLYL
+407 VAVMSLAVAGGLLYL
-422 SVVIFSKTIGLTL
+422 FVVIFSKTIGLTL
-435 TLAGVAGAIVA
+435 TLAGIAGAIVA

-462 DELRAGRTLRQACD
+462 DELRDGRSLRQACD
-476 SGWIPARRTLLA
+476 SGWVRARRTLLA

-500 YFLSVGSVRGF
+500 YFLSIGSVRGF
-511 AFILGLTTVIDLIM
+511 AFILGLTTVIDLII

-531 PIVVLLGRT
+531 PVVVLMGRR
-540 KLMQSGSKLTGLDPD
+540 KFMQGGSKWSGLDPE
-555 RIGGHS
+555 RLGGHS
-561 AIESLAGRSA
+561 ALDTLAGQSR

-578 RDRKK
+578 QS
-583 AESDEPD
+583 ATADEATHD
-590 PAGASADSENA
+590 ETTADDSAGDSADDSAGDSANDTT

>member
-6 TSKPGRSLI
+6 TSKPGRLLI
-15 ALVVL
+15 ALIVL
-20 LIGSAVWAFWPGT
+20 LLGGVVWAFWPGT

-46 TQVIMV
+46 TQVILV
-52 PEPVVEGAEITEEQL
+52 PQPVVEGTEITEEQL
-67 AQSVE
+67 AQTVE

-94 DSAAIVVSVPGVG
+94 NSAAIVVSVPGLG

-127 NVLSPFPA
+127 NVLSPFSIDPA
-135 DPAAEEGAGADP
+135 D
-147 AADAATDAE
+147 ADAAGGAAE
-156 DTTVDEAAA
+156 
-165 SGTATNDA
+165 GDA
-173 AVAETAAESPA
+173 AEGDAAESA
-184 ESTEADSA
+184 DESASDG
-192 DQAGA
+192 GA
-197 RSAEIVQA
+197 QSAEIVQA
-205 AEYSPEFQVEV
+205 PDYSPEFQTEV
-216 DALNCLDPVNLAGG
+216 DALDCIDPVNLAGG
-230 TPDNPEQ
+230 TPDNPTE

-254 AFIQGVN
+254 AFIEGVS

-285 GAGALADASTELSA
+285 GAGALAEASTELSA
-299 LPECGT
+299 LPECGS

-329 PIIGG
+329 PILGG

-358 LPVTLEVVD
+358 LPVTLDVVD
-367 VTTVS
+367 ITSVS

-382 GIIAGLVGLGV
+382 GIIAGLIGLAL
-393 VSLYLLLYYRLLGL
+393 VSIYLLLYYRVLGL
-407 VAVASLAVAAALLYL
+407 VAVASLAVAGGLLYL
-422 SVVIFSKTIGLTL
+422 FVVIFSKTIGLTL
-435 TLAGVAGAIVA
+435 TLAGIAGAIVA

-462 DELRAGRTLRQACD
+462 DELRDGRSLRQACD
-476 SGWIPARRTLLA
+476 SGWVRARRTLLA

-500 YFLSVGSVRGF
+500 YFLSIGSVRGF
-511 AFILGLTTVIDLIM
+511 AFILGLTTVIDLII

-531 PIVVLLGRT
+531 PVVVLMGRR
-540 KLMQSGSKLTGLDPD
+540 KFMQGGSKWSGLDPE
-555 RIGGHS
+555 RLGGHS
-561 AIESLAGRSA
+561 ALDTLAGQSR

-578 RDRKK
+578 QS
-583 AESDEPD
+583 ATADEATRGETAAD
-590 PAGASADSENA
+590 DSAGDSADDTT

>member
-1 MAPPA
+1 MAPPP
-6 TSKPGRSLI
+6 TSKPGRLLI
-15 ALVVL
+15 ALAVL
-20 LIGSAVWAFWPGT
+20 LIGGIAWAFWPGT

-46 TQVIMV
+46 TQVIMI
-52 PEPVVEGAEITEEQL
+52 PQPVVEGAEITEEQL

-94 DSAAIVVSVPGVG
+94 AGAAIVVAVPGVG
-107 QDRVVEL
+107 QDRVVDL

-127 NVLSPFPA
+127 NTLSPLPT
-135 DPAAEEGAGADP
+135 DP
-147 AADAATDAE
+147 AADAGQDPAAADGGAEDSQAEGDESGTEATDE
-156 DTTVDEAAA
+156 DTSEQ
-165 SGTATNDA
+165 G
-173 AVAETAAESPA
+173 
-184 ESTEADSA
+184 A
-192 DQAGA
+192 DQGGA

-205 AEYSPEFQVEV
+205 DSYTPQFQAEV
-216 DALNCLDPVNLAGG
+216 DALDCLDPVNLAGG
-230 TPDNPEQ
+230 TPDNPAE

-242 DQSGAQKYVMEP
+242 DQTGASKYIMQP
-254 AFIQGVN
+254 AFIEGVS

-285 GAGALADASTELSA
+285 GARALAEASTELSA

-344 QEARDLANVLKYGA
+344 QEARDLSNVLKYGA

-367 VTTVS
+367 VTSVS

-382 GIIAGLVGLGV
+382 GIIAGLIGLAV
-393 VSLYLLLYYRLLGL
+393 VSLYLVLYYRLLGL
-407 VAVASLAVAAALLYL
+407 VAVLSLAVAGALLYL
-422 SVVIFSKTIGLTL
+422 FVVIFSKTIGLTL

-457 FERMR
+457 FERIR
-462 DELRAGRTLRQACD
+462 DELRDGRSLRQACD
-476 SGWIPARRTLLA
+476 SGWVRARRTLLA

-500 YFLSVGSVRGF
+500 YFLSIGSVRGF
-511 AFILGLTTVIDLIM
+511 AFILGLTTVIDLII

-531 PIVVLLGRT
+531 PVVVLLGRMRF
-540 KLMQSGSKLTGLDPD
+540 MQGGSKWSGLDPE
-555 RIGGHS
+555 RLGSHS
-561 AIESLAGRSA
+561 AIENLSGRSR
-571 RKRRDDY
+571 RKRRDDFRAGKS
-578 RDRKK
+578 RD
-583 AESDEPD
+583 
-590 PAGASADSENA
+590 DSETETLA
-601 EVRS
+601 PVDEEVRP

>member
-1 MAPPA
+1 
-6 TSKPGRSLI
+6 
-15 ALVVL
+15 
-20 LIGSAVWAFWPGT
+20 
-33 DSSVRLGLDLQGG
+33 VRLGLDLQGG

-52 PEPVVEGAEITEEQL
+52 PQPVVEGTEITEEQL

-107 QDRVVEL
+107 QERVVEL

-135 DPAAEEGAGADP
+135 DAAAEETGSE
-147 AADAATDAE
+147 AT
-156 DTTVDEAAA
+156 
-165 SGTATNDA
+165 G
-173 AVAETAAESPA
+173 
-184 ESTEADSA
+184 DSA
-192 DQAGA
+192 DQDATDQEATDQEATDQEATDQGGA

-205 AEYSPEFQVEV
+205 PDYSPEFQVEV
-216 DALNCLDPVNLAGG
+216 DALDCLDPVNLAGG

-261 VTDANAQLTQQG
+261 VTDASAQLTQQG

-285 GAGALADASTELSA
+285 GAGALADASTELSS

-329 PIIGG
+329 PILGG

-367 VTTVS
+367 VTSVS

-382 GIIAGLVGLGV
+382 GIIAALIGLGL

-407 VAVASLAVAAALLYL
+407 VAVLSLAVAGLILYL
-422 SVVIFSKTIGLTL
+422 AVVIFSKTIGLTL

-462 DELRAGRTLRQACD
+462 DELRDGRTLRQACD
-476 SGWIPARRTLLA
+476 SGWIRARRTLLA

-511 AFILGLTTVIDLIM
+511 AFILGLTTVIDLVM

-555 RIGGHS
+555 RIGGRS
-561 AIESLAGRSA
+561 AIDSLAGRSA

-578 RDRKK
+578 RERKV
-583 AESDEPD
+583 DND
-590 PAGASADSENA
+590 ASAEDANTDTENA
-601 EVRS
+601 EARS

>member
-6 TSKPGRSLI
+6 TSKPGRLLI
-15 ALVVL
+15 ALIVL
-20 LIGSAVWAFWPGT
+20 LLGGVVWAFWPGT

-46 TQVIMV
+46 TQVILL
-52 PEPVVEGAEITEEQL
+52 PQPVVEGTEITEEQL
-67 AQSVE
+67 AQTVE

-94 DSAAIVVSVPGVG
+94 NSAAIVVSVPGLG

-127 NVLSPFPA
+127 NVLSPFPI
-135 DPAAEEGAGADP
+135 DPAD
-147 AADAATDAE
+147 ADAAEGAAE
-156 DTTVDEAAA
+156 
-165 SGTATNDA
+165 GDA
-173 AVAETAAESPA
+173 AEGDAAES
-184 ESTEADSA
+184 A
-192 DQAGA
+192 DQSASDGGA
-197 RSAEIVQA
+197 QSAEIVQA
-205 AEYSPEFQVEV
+205 PDYSPEFQTEV
-216 DALNCLDPVNLAGG
+216 DALDCIDPLNLAGG
-230 TPDNPEQ
+230 TPDNPTE

-254 AFIQGVN
+254 AFIEGVS

-285 GAGALADASTELSA
+285 GAGALAEASTELSA
-299 LPECGT
+299 LPECGS

-329 PIIGG
+329 PILGG

-344 QEARDLANVLKYGA
+344 EEARDLANVLKYGA
-358 LPVTLEVVD
+358 LPVTLDVVD
-367 VTTVS
+367 ITSVS

-382 GIIAGLVGLGV
+382 GIIAGLIGLAL
-393 VSLYLLLYYRLLGL
+393 VSIYLLLYYRVLGL
-407 VAVASLAVAAALLYL
+407 VAVASLAVAGGLLYL
-422 SVVIFSKTIGLTL
+422 FVVIFSKTIGLTL
-435 TLAGVAGAIVA
+435 TLAGIAGAIVA

-462 DELRAGRTLRQACD
+462 DELRDGRSLRQACD
-476 SGWIPARRTLLA
+476 SGWVRARRTLLA

-500 YFLSVGSVRGF
+500 YFLSIGSVRGF
-511 AFILGLTTVIDLIM
+511 AFILGLTTVIDLII
-525 AFWFTH
+525 AFLFTH
-531 PIVVLLGRT
+531 PVVVLMGRR
-540 KLMQSGSKLTGLDPD
+540 KFMQGGSKWSGLDPE
-555 RIGGHS
+555 RLGGHS
-561 AIESLAGRSA
+561 ALDTLAGQSR

-578 RDRKK
+578 QS
-583 AESDEPD
+583 ATADEATHGETAAD
-590 PAGASADSENA
+590 DSAGDSADDTT

>member
-15 ALVVL
+15 ALIVL
-20 LIGSAVWAFWPGT
+20 LIGGAVWAFWPGT

-46 TQVIMV
+46 TQVILV
-52 PEPVVEGAEITEEQL
+52 PQPVVEGTEITDEQL
-67 AQSVE
+67 AQTVE

-94 DSAAIVVSVPGVG
+94 NSAAIVVSVPGLG

-127 NVLSPFPA
+127 NVLSPFPI
-135 DPAAEEGAGADP
+135 DPADAN
-147 AADAATDAE
+147 AADGD
-156 DTTVDEAAA
+156 
-165 SGTATNDA
+165 
-173 AVAETAAESPA
+173 AAESSD
-184 ESTEADSA
+184 ESASDG
-192 DQAGA
+192 GA
-197 RSAEIVQA
+197 QSAEIVQA
-205 AEYSPEFQVEV
+205 PDYSPEFQAEV
-216 DALNCLDPVNLAGG
+216 DALDCIDPVNLAGG
-230 TPDNPEQ
+230 TPDNPTE

-242 DQSGAQKYVMEP
+242 DQTGGQKYVMEP
-254 AFIQGVN
+254 AFIEGVS

-285 GAGALADASTELSA
+285 GAGALAEASTELSA
-299 LPECGT
+299 LPECGS

-329 PIIGG
+329 PILGG

-344 QEARDLANVLKYGA
+344 EEARDLANVLKYGA
-358 LPVTLEVVD
+358 LPVTLDVVD
-367 VTTVS
+367 ITSVS

-382 GIIAGLVGLGV
+382 GIIAGLIGLTL
-393 VSLYLLLYYRLLGL
+393 VSIYLLLYYRVLGL
-407 VAVASLAVAAALLYL
+407 VAVMSLAVAGGLLYL
-422 SVVIFSKTIGLTL
+422 FVVIFSKTIGLTL

-462 DELRAGRTLRQACD
+462 DELRDGRSLRQACD
-476 SGWIPARRTLLA
+476 SGWVRARRTLLA

-500 YFLSVGSVRGF
+500 YFLSIGSVRGF
-511 AFILGLTTVIDLIM
+511 AFILGLTTVIDLII

-531 PIVVLLGRT
+531 PVVVLMGRR
-540 KLMQSGSKLTGLDPD
+540 KFMQGGSKWSGLDPE
-555 RIGGHS
+555 RLGGHS
-561 AIESLAGRSA
+561 ALDTLAGQSR

-578 RDRKK
+578 QSSTVND
-583 AESDEPD
+583 ATTDEA
-590 PAGASADSENA
+590 PAGDTAGDTVDDIT

>member
-6 TSKPGRSLI
+6 TSKPSRALI

-20 LIGSAVWAFWPGT
+20 IIGSAVWAFWPGS
-33 DSSVRLGLDLQGG
+33 DSTVRLGLDLQGG
-46 TQVIMV
+46 TQVILV
-52 PEPVVEGAEITEEQL
+52 PKPVVEGAQITEEQL
-67 AQSVE
+67 QQSVE

-94 DSAAIVVSVPGVG
+94 NSAAIVVSVPGVG

-127 NVLSPFPA
+127 NVLSPFAA
-135 DPAAEEGAGADP
+135 DP
-147 AADAATDAE
+147 
-156 DTTVDEAAA
+156 TVLEQGGSADEAAA
-165 SGTATNDA
+165 ADGETATADA
-173 AVAETAAESPA
+173 TPASPEETANGE
-184 ESTEADSA
+184 EGGV
-192 DQAGA
+192 Q
-197 RSAEIVQA
+197 SAEIVQA
-205 AEYSPEFQVEV
+205 AEYTPEFQTQV
-216 DALNCLDPVNLAGG
+216 DALDCLDPVNLAGG

-242 DQSGAQKYVMEP
+242 DQSGQAKYVMEP

-261 VTDANAQLTQQG
+261 VTDANAQLAQQG
-273 IGWVVTLEFDSE
+273 VGWVVTLDFDSE

-299 LPECGT
+299 LPECGS

-358 LPVTLEVVD
+358 LPVTLDPVD
-367 VTTVS
+367 ITSVS

-382 GIIAGLVGLGV
+382 GIIAGLIGFAL
-393 VSLYLLLYYRLLGL
+393 VSLYLLFYYRVLGV
-407 VAVASLAVAAALLYL
+407 VAVLSLIVAGGLLYL
-422 SVVIFSKTIGLTL
+422 TFVILSKSIGLTL
-435 TLAGVAGAIVA
+435 TLSGVAGAIIGI
-446 VGITADSFIVY
+446 GITADSFIIY
-457 FERMR
+457 FERIR
-462 DELRAGRTLRQACD
+462 DEMREGRSLRQACD
-476 SGWIPARRTLLA
+476 SGWVRARRTLLA

-511 AFILGLTTVIDLIM
+511 ALTLGLTTVLDIVM
-525 AFWFTH
+525 AFWFTR
-531 PIVVLLGRT
+531 PLTVLLGRT
-540 KLMQSGSKLTGLDPD
+540 KWMQSGSKWTGLDPD
-555 RIGGHS
+555 RLGAVS
-561 AIESLAGRSA
+561 AIDSLAGNSRYE
-571 RKRRDDY
+571 RRDRY
-578 RDRKK
+578 RKSR
-583 AESDEPD
+583 ESEPSM
-590 PAGASADSENA
+590 SAQPE
-601 EVRS
+601 EVGRP

>member
-15 ALVVL
+15 ALIVL
-20 LIGSAVWAFWPGT
+20 LIGGVVWAFWPGT

-46 TQVIMV
+46 TQVILV
-52 PEPVVEGAEITEEQL
+52 PQPVVEGTEITDEQL
-67 AQSVE
+67 AQTVE

-94 DSAAIVVSVPGVG
+94 NSAAIVVSVPGLG

-127 NVLSPFPA
+127 NVLSPFPI
-135 DPAAEEGAGADP
+135 DPAD
-147 AADAATDAE
+147 ADAAD
-156 DTTVDEAAA
+156 
-165 SGTATNDA
+165 GDA
-173 AVAETAAESPA
+173 AETEESA
-184 ESTEADSA
+184 DDSA
-192 DQAGA
+192 SDSASDGGA
-197 RSAEIVQA
+197 QSAEIVQA
-205 AEYSPEFQVEV
+205 PDYSPEFQAEV
-216 DALNCLDPVNLAGG
+216 DALDCIDPVNLAGG
-230 TPDNPEQ
+230 TPDDPTE

-242 DQSGAQKYVMEP
+242 DQSGGQKYVMEP
-254 AFIQGVN
+254 AFIEGVS

-285 GAGALADASTELSA
+285 GAGALAEASTELSA
-299 LPECGT
+299 LPECGS

-329 PIIGG
+329 PILGG
-334 QAQIEGDFNA
+334 QAQIEGDFNVE
-344 QEARDLANVLKYGA
+344 EARDLANVLKYGA
-358 LPVTLEVVD
+358 LPVTLDVVD
-367 VTTVS
+367 ITSVS

-382 GIIAGLVGLGV
+382 GIIAGLIGLAL
-393 VSLYLLLYYRLLGL
+393 VSIYLLLYYRVLGL
-407 VAVASLAVAAALLYL
+407 VAVMSLAVAGGLLYL
-422 SVVIFSKTIGLTL
+422 FVVIFSKTIGLTL

-462 DELRAGRTLRQACD
+462 DELRDGRSLRQACD
-476 SGWIPARRTLLA
+476 SGWVRARRTLLA

-500 YFLSVGSVRGF
+500 YFLSIGSVRGF
-511 AFILGLTTVIDLIM
+511 AFILGLTTVIDLII

-531 PIVVLLGRT
+531 PVVVLMGRR
-540 KLMQSGSKLTGLDPD
+540 KFMQGGSKWSGLDPE
-555 RIGGHS
+555 RLGGHS
-561 AIESLAGRSA
+561 ALDTLAGQSR

-578 RDRKK
+578 QN
-583 AESDEPD
+583 ST
-590 PAGASADSENA
+590 AGDSADDAAGDTAGDSA
-601 EVRS
+601 DDTTEVRS

>member
-1 MAPPA
+1 M
-6 TSKPGRSLI
+6 
-15 ALVVL
+15 VVL
-20 LIGSAVWAFWPGT
+20 LVGSAVWAFWPGT

-52 PEPVVEGAEITEEQL
+52 PEPVVEGEQITEEQL

-127 NVLSPFPA
+127 NVLNPFPT
-135 DPAAEEGAGADP
+135 DAAAQEGANGETP
-147 AADAATDAE
+147 APDATADAATDPATEPAE
-156 DTTVDEAAA
+156 PEAGAEAAA
-165 SGTATNDA
+165 GE
-173 AVAETAAESPA
+173 ET
-184 ESTEADSA
+184 TEAA
-192 DQAGA
+192 DQGGA
-197 RSAEIVQA
+197 RTAEIVQA
-205 AEYSPEFQVEV
+205 DEYSPEFQAEV

-230 TPDNPEQ
+230 SPDNPEQ

-273 IGWVVTLEFDSE
+273 IGWVVTLDFDSE
-285 GAGALADASTELSA
+285 GAGALADASTTLSA

-367 VTTVS
+367 VTSVS

-382 GIIAGLVGLGV
+382 GIIAGLIGLGV

-407 VAVASLAVAAALLYL
+407 VAVASLAVAAAILYL

-462 DELRAGRTLRQACD
+462 DELREGRTLRQACD
-476 SGWIPARRTLLA
+476 SGWVRARRTLLA

-531 PIVVLLGRT
+531 PVVVLIGRT
-540 KLMQSGSKLTGLDPD
+540 KFMQSGSKLTGLDPD
-555 RIGGHS
+555 RIGGRS
-561 AIESLAGRSA
+561 AIDSLAGRSA

-578 RDRKK
+578 RERTTQQSG
-583 AESDEPD
+583 E
-590 PAGASADSENA
+590 DSETADANAAGEDA